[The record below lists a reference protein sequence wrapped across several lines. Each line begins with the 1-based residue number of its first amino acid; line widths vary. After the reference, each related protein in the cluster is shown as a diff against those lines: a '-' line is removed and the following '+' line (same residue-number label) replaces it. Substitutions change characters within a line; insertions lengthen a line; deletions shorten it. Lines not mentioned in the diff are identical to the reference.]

1 MSAPPNPAANGSD
14 RATQPAN
21 SESTLP
27 ATGWWSNS
35 VAGFVPLAAGLVVL
49 VTHWLGVDHADDP

>member
-1 MSAPPNPAANGSD
+1 MSAQPNPVTIGSD
-14 RATQPAN
+14 RATQPAD

-27 ATGWWSNS
+27 ATGWWLNLI
-35 VAGFVPLAAGLVVL
+35 AGFVPLAAGLVVL